1 MTLNVLSEFGREGTP
16 MSSDILI
23 RIYEV
28 IQDRIQNRRAD
39 SYVSRLLEGDA
50 NKAYKKIGEE
60 AVEFVM
66 ATANGT
72 EKDIVDEAT
81 DLWFHTLVLMGK
93 RGVSPER
100 IFEELEKRFGIS
112 GLETKQ

>member
-1 MTLNVLSEFGREGTP
+1 
-16 MSSDILI
+16 MSSEVLT

-28 IQDRIQNRRAD
+28 IEDRIQNPSSD
-39 SYVSRLLEGDA
+39 SYVSRLLEGDG

-66 ATANGT
+66 AAARGS
-72 EKDIVDEAT
+72 EKELVNEAT

-93 RGVSPER
+93 RGVSPEK
-100 IFEELEKRFGIS
+100 IFEELEQRFGVS
-112 GLETKQ
+112 GLAKE

>member
-1 MTLNVLSEFGREGTP
+1 
-16 MSSDILI
+16 MSSEVLT

-28 IQDRIQNRRAD
+28 IEDRIQNPSSD
-39 SYVSRLLEGDA
+39 SYVSRLLEGDC

-66 ATANGT
+66 AAARGS
-72 EKDIVDEAT
+72 EKELVDEAT

-93 RGVSPER
+93 RGVSPEK
-100 IFEELEKRFGIS
+100 IFEELEQRFGIS
-112 GLETKQ
+112 GLAKE